1 MSVWDK
7 LFGGTSPIELMI
19 QHGLIV
25 EQASDLLPELWR
37 RYIAGEDFSD
47 IAKEIY
53 DLESQA
59 DAIKLEI
66 RKILHRGFLYRF
78 EKHDIIEYIRV
89 QDRIV
94 DLIEDTAK
102 IMGLNYVELPEE
114 ASKKLENLI
123 DCIENMMDILKKAL
137 KELRNVLESDFA
149 SREVGKE
156 RQIVEEMAQIE
167 SKIDEAV
174 YDFGKWL
181 YAQKNSMNPVDI
193 MFLRNLVLTI
203 SHIADATENVADKIN
218 SMLG

>member
-7 LFGGTSPIELMI
+7 LFGGTSPVELMI
-19 QHGLIV
+19 KHGLIV
-25 EQASDLLPELWR
+25 ERASDLLPELWR
-37 RYIAGEDFSD
+37 RYMAGEDFSD

-53 DLESQA
+53 DLESEA
-59 DAIKLEI
+59 DAIKIEI

-102 IMGLNYVELPEE
+102 IMGLNRVDLPDE
-114 ASKKLENLI
+114 AREKMEKLV
-123 DCIENMMDILKKAL
+123 DCIENMVDFLKKAL
-137 KELRNVLESDFA
+137 KELRTVLESDFA
-149 SREVGKE
+149 KREVGKE
-156 RQIVEEMAQIE
+156 RELIEKMARLE
-167 SKIDEAV
+167 SRIDEAV
-174 YDFGKWL
+174 YDFGRWL
-181 YAQKNSMNPVDI
+181 YAQKNTMNPVDI

-218 SMLG
+218 AMLG